1 MAQKFGNLGS
11 YVPGEDEIIKTADLM
26 TFGKSFARSN
36 GQPLDESEVWYDL
49 EALEAY
55 ALTNSAYVG
64 QKVVYIDLE
73 NAKVYQYSIEL
84 DGTLKEIGT
93 APVGDG
99 KSIVV
104 DENGVISLKGVSTA
118 DALTLPQKQSD
129 GTIAWVPISAIVE
142 GDGNTVTE
150 VAAKD
155 NTLSVESTQTTDGDG
170 AVTGISYSVA
180 VKVSEEEGNAV
191 VVNEDGLYVATPE
204 AYDDTDI
211 KASIKANADAIDA
224 VDARVNT
231 TDGNVTA
238 IDGRLKTAEG
248 EIDTLQS
255 QMTQAQS
262 DINTVEEKAAAN
274 ETAIGEVR
282 TTANAAKAK
291 AEVNEASI
299 GTINSTLATKANA
312 DEVYTATEGEALAG
326 RVTAVEGRATTLEEK
341 VTALEGTTHFAGA
354 GLLSAR
360 PETAND
366 DGDIYVATDN
376 GKEYIWVTDKWVELG
391 DVTAEQERLSKVE
404 ADISTINTNLGKK
417 ADATQVTTDI
427 GTAKQEA
434 IDAAAEDATTKAN
447 AAEKS
452 AKDYAD
458 AELKKLSET
467 HEADKATLNT
477 AIETAVTNAATD
489 ATTKANAA
497 QAAAEATAASN
508 LATARTE
515 ISAEIKAVDDKF
527 ANYKTATQIDEA
539 DEALNAKI
547 TANTNKFADYY
558 TKTEVD
564 TTVSGINTEIGKKAD
579 QTALDAVEGKVDA
592 LAQIKSVEESEFNI
606 TEAGK
611 LEVKEVAQAK
621 VTGLTTALAGKVDK
635 VDGYGLLADS
645 DKAKLDKL
653 TLSGDDL
660 TISGSV
666 EAGSVNNLDTWITG
680 NRDSLAGLF
689 STSNQTKLEGI
700 ADGAQVNVIEQVNLA
715 GTKLEVNNKVV
726 NINYGTADLAGI
738 VKSATDMNTVA
749 IGSDGVMTVNN
760 ISVEKLT
767 VPDGVTFIL
776 NGGNA

>member
-142 GDGNTVTE
+142 GDGNTVTT

-155 NTLSVESTQTTDGDG
+155 NTVNVESTQTEVDGK
-170 AVTGISYSVA
+170 VTGINYSVN

-191 VVNEDGLYVATPE
+191 SVKEDGLYVATPE
-204 AYDDTDI
+204 AYDDTDV

-224 VDARVNT
+224 VDARVDT
-231 TDGNVTA
+231 TNGNVTA
-238 IDGRLKTAEG
+238 IDGRLQTAEG

-262 DINTVEEKAAAN
+262 DIDAVEGKAAAN

-282 TTANAAKAK
+282 TTAEAAQKQAQDNAAEISTIKSTLDGK
-291 AEVNEASI
+291 AE
-299 GTINSTLATKANA
+299 A
-312 DEVYTATEGEALAG
+312 DEVYTAVEGAALAD

-341 VTALEGTTHFAGA
+341 VAALEGTTHFAGA

-360 PETAND
+360 PETAD

-376 GKEYIWVTDKWVELG
+376 GKEYIWVTDKWIELG
-391 DVTAEQERLSKVE
+391 DVTAEQQRLSEVE
-404 ADISTINTNLGKK
+404 ADISTINEELAKK
-417 ADATQVTTDI
+417 AVATQVTSDI
-427 GTAKQEA
+427 ATAKQEA

-447 AAEKS
+447 AAEQN
-452 AKDYAD
+452 AKDHAD
-458 AELKKLSET
+458 AELKKLADT
-467 HEADKATLNT
+467 HDADKAALEK
-477 AIETAVTNAATD
+477 AIEDAEANAATD

-497 QAAAEATAASN
+497 QAAAEATAASA
-508 LATARTE
+508 LSEAKTE
-515 ISAEIKAVDDKF
+515 LQASIKAVDDKF

-539 DEALNAKI
+539 DEALDAKI
-547 TANTNKFADYY
+547 TANTNKFAEYY
-558 TKTEVD
+558 TKTEID
-564 TTVSGINTEIGKKAD
+564 TTVSGINTEVGKKAN
-579 QTALDAVEGKVDA
+579 QTALDAVEDKVDA

-611 LEVKEVAQAK
+611 LEVKEVTQAK

-726 NINYGTADLAGI
+726 NINYGTADLAGV

-749 IGSDGVMTVNN
+749 IKSDGTMEVNN
-760 ISVEKLT
+760 ISVEKLV
-767 VPDGVTFIL
+767 VPEGTTFIL

>member
-99 KSIVV
+99 
-104 DENGVISLKGVSTA
+104 
-118 DALTLPQKQSD
+118 
-129 GTIAWVPISAIVE
+129 
-142 GDGNTVTE
+142 NTVTE

-155 NTLSVESTQTTDGDG
+155 NTIAVESTQTKDGDG
-170 AVTGISYSVA
+170 AVTNIKYDVA
-180 VKVSEEEGNAV
+180 VKVSAEEGNAV
-191 VVNEDGLYVATPE
+191 SVKEDGLYVATPE
-204 AYDDTDI
+204 AYDDTDV

-224 VDARVNT
+224 VDARVDT
-231 TDGNVTA
+231 TNGNVTA
-238 IDGRLKTAEG
+238 IDGRLQTAEG
-248 EIDTLQS
+248 EIDALQEQIKGLS
-255 QMTQAQS
+255 GAMHFIGTEDAVPEDVTGYKSGDVIAVGDKEYVFNGTAFVEFGDISAEGERLTQAEE
-262 DINTVEEKAAAN
+262 DID
-274 ETAIGEVR
+274 AI
-282 TTANAAKAK
+282 
-291 AEVNEASI
+291 
-299 GTINSTLATKANA
+299 
-312 DEVYTATEGEALAG
+312 
-326 RVTAVEGRATTLEEK
+326 
-341 VTALEGTTHFAGA
+341 
-354 GLLSAR
+354 
-360 PETAND
+360 
-366 DGDIYVATDN
+366 
-376 GKEYIWVTDKWVELG
+376 
-391 DVTAEQERLSKVE
+391 E
-404 ADISTINTNLGKK
+404 ADISTINENLAKK
-417 ADATQVTTDI
+417 ADATQVSADI
-427 GTAKQEA
+427 STAKQAA
-434 IDAAAEDATTKAN
+434 IDAAATDATTKAN
-447 AAEKS
+447 TAEQN

-458 AELKKLSET
+458 AELKKVSDAHGEDIA
-467 HEADKATLNT
+467 ELNT
-477 AIETAVTNAATD
+477 AIETAATNAATD
-489 ATTKANAA
+489 ATTKANSA
-497 QAAAEATAASN
+497 QAAAEATAASA
-508 LATARTE
+508 LSEAKTELQGSITAVDNKFADYTKTVDLV
-515 ISAEIKAVDDKF
+515 AEHEALDADIKA
-527 ANYKTATQIDEA
+527 NTA
-539 DEALNAKI
+539 
-547 TANTNKFADYY
+547 KFADYY

-564 TTVSGINTEIGKKAD
+564 TTVSGINTEVGKKAD

-666 EAGSVNNLDTWITG
+666 EAGSVNNLDIWITG
-680 NRDSLAGLF
+680 NRDSFAGLF

-726 NINYGTADLAGI
+726 NINYGTADLAGV

-749 IGSDGVMTVNN
+749 IKSDGTMEVNN
-760 ISVEKLT
+760 ISVEKLV
-767 VPDGVTFIL
+767 VPEGTTFIL